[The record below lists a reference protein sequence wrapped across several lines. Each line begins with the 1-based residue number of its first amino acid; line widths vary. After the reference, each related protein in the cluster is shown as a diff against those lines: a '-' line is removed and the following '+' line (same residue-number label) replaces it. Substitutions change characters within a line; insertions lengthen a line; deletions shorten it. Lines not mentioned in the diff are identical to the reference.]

1 MRPLLESMPQP
12 REHRAGR
19 ARGIG
24 HVKVSSMDLTG
35 RVSRPNYPSSELT
48 SGASPGQSDDTRGGE
63 GRSGDRDECNWHVDF
78 PLRFRGGLTRGG
90 LDVTLEL
97 VRVSGGGELPAGTPW
112 RDGAWGGPSAAVGTA
127 GTVAAVVDVVE
138 TAMVFACVDAVRLD
152 GRISAAF
159 AAAGAAR
166 LASLHSRR
174 RRDALETGTSRRER
188 IGAGGAG
195 TTPNTNLTL
204 AGGFF
209 DENPEGGAALAAR
222 LCAGA
227 LALRATGAALALIHP
242 ELRRTLRSAASLAG
256 VRVAFAQPTGGGVG
270 GDVNANRVDKSDVW
284 HRRYR
289 WAALRLAGHV
299 PRTPI
304 APVLGPVLK
313 FAAGVAIA
321 ATTLGEGDET
331 IELGPMVAGAAV
343 PSGQGLRAGRR
354 RRLRVDWSPRRGLG
368 GRGARRAEGVGGGGD
383 THIALLGLD
392 QITAADVLAPP
403 LPALGP
409 PPSPPPAPGASEA
422 SSQPSSTRS
431 SPRKPPRFGFRGGAA
446 PPQSPPATPERSERG
461 IVPTDQSVASSSSSS
476 DLDSSLNRD
485 GDIWR
490 DERYAAAR
498 AGSIELTLRAWY
510 LAFAFIPVFVW
521 TVPLLILSESA
532 AYVRLSLLFSR
543 AMFAASEDAAAECRA
558 AMRRRAWKALHIS
571 ISMCGAAL
579 VKWAQWASVR
589 RDMFPEDFCEVLSA
603 LHDDAPRHSKRQT
616 ARLVRKE
623 LGAPI
628 EAVFSHFPDEPVASG
643 SIAQVYR
650 CVLRPEV
657 ARACASHDPELARR
671 LRNQSKD
678 LVMTGAQAH
687 GVAGTSGSSSRPTGF
702 LGRWFGF
709 GRGENEHGDS
719 ADALAAA
726 AAPADEPCVVAVKVR
741 HPEVDRQIFLDFQI
755 LKRAVRLVSNV
766 PALRDL
772 NLEETLGQ
780 FSHTMTAQTDLRTE
794 ARNLRR
800 FGRNFARERCINAPW
815 PLPGLVTEGL
825 LCETFEKGES
835 VSSVIRRECEHNDTL
850 CSYGVDCYFKMLL
863 RDNFLHSD
871 LHPGNILYQDHMLR
885 TVPKIESEV
894 RLVLLDFG
902 IADELPVEVRNE
914 FLTFLFTLVH
924 KDGTAAANAILR
936 WSSAQTCVGAAADA
950 LRADMTALVDSMCD
964 LRNMRVDIDA
974 VLKAVMVL
982 LRQHKVAIDPVY
994 ATLVVSLC
1002 VCVGF
1007 ANSLDKDLNL
1017 FEVAV
1022 SAFVSYS
1029 CVGEVV
1035 SGKLYQ

>member
-1 MRPLLESMPQP
+1 MRPLLESMPHP
-12 REHRAGR
+12 RERVGQV
-19 ARGIG
+19 RGIG
-24 HVKVSSMDLTG
+24 HAKVSSMNLTG
-35 RVSRPNYPSSELT
+35 RVCSRNSSDLT
-48 SGASPGQSDDTRGGE
+48 SRVMHGPPRDDTHGGE
-63 GRSGDRDECNWHVDF
+63 GGCGERDDRKWHVDV

-97 VRVSGGGELPAGTPW
+97 VRVNGGGELPAGTPR
-112 RDGAWGGPSAAVGTA
+112 RDGAWGGPSAGLGTA
-127 GTVAAVVDVVE
+127 GAVAAVVDVVE

-152 GRISAAF
+152 GKISATF
-159 AAAGAAR
+159 AAVGAAR
-166 LASLHSRR
+166 LGALHSRR
-174 RRDALETGTSRRER
+174 RRRDRLETGGSGEHVGAR
-188 IGAGGAG
+188 GAGRASE
-195 TTPNTNLTL
+195 PNRTMR
-204 AGGFF
+204 GFFF

-222 LCAGA
+222 LCSGA
-227 LALRATGAALALIHP
+227 LALRASGAALALIHP

-256 VRVAFAQPTGGGVG
+256 VRVAFARPAGGRG
-270 GDVNANRVDKSDVW
+270 GDGAGADRGDKADVW

-299 PRTPI
+299 PRTPA
-304 APVLGPVLK
+304 APVLGPALK

-321 ATTLGEGDET
+321 ATTVGEGGEV
-331 IELGPMVAGAAV
+331 IELGSTAAGGAV
-343 PSGQGLRAGRR
+343 PSGEGLRAGRR
-354 RRLRVDWSPRRGLG
+354 RRLRVDWSPRG
-368 GRGARRAEGVGGGGD
+368 GAGRRRRATRTEGVDDGGD
-383 THIALLGLD
+383 TRVAPISLD
-392 QITAADVLAPP
+392 QITAADILSPP
-403 LPALGP
+403 LGALGP
-409 PPSPPPAPGASEA
+409 PPAPPAPPGPPSVSEA
-422 SSQPSSTRS
+422 SSAPSSARS
-431 SPRKPPRFGFRGGAA
+431 SPRKPPRLGFGGGAA
-446 PPQSPPATPERSERG
+446 PSGLRSTREISPADDTSIASSAADPSSPPA
-461 IVPTDQSVASSSSSS
+461 
-476 DLDSSLNRD
+476 

-521 TVPLLILSESA
+521 TVPLLVLSESA

-558 AMRRRAWKALHIS
+558 GMRRRAWKALHIS
-571 ISMCGAAL
+571 VSMCGAAL

-589 RDMFPEDFCEVLSA
+589 RDIFPEDFCEVLSA

-678 LVMTGAQAH
+678 LTMAGAQAH
-687 GVAGTSGSSSRPTGF
+687 GLARAGGSSSRRPAGF
-702 LGRWFGF
+702 LARWFGL
-709 GRGENEHGDS
+709 GGSERERGENV
-719 ADALAAA
+719 DALAPAA
-726 AAPADEPCVVAVKVR
+726 GRPEDETCVVAVKVR

-755 LKRAVRLVSNV
+755 LKRAVRLVSHV

-800 FGRNFARERCINAPW
+800 FGRNFSRERCINAPW

-871 LHPGNILYQDHMLR
+871 LHPGNILYQDHVLR

-902 IADELPVEVRNE
+902 IADELPVDVRNE
-914 FLTFLFTLVH
+914 FLTFLFCLVH
-924 KDGTAAANAILR
+924 KDGIAAANAILR

-964 LRNMRVDIDA
+964 LRTMRVDIDA

-1022 SAFVSYS
+1022 SAFVSYAT
-1029 CVGEVV
+1029 VGEVV
-1035 SGKLYQ
+1035 SGKLYT